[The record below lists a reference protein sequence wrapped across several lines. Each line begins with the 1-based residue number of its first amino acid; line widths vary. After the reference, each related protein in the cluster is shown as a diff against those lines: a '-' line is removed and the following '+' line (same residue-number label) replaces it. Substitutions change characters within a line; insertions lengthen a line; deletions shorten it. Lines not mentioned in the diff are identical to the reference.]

1 MMTPENGRTQKQ
13 LARQLSEELDMP
25 ENKALRFIRLLLR
38 YVGDDLVE
46 KGRVELRGLG
56 TFETV
61 ARPAQTIQHPT
72 THKPIKVPKYRAI
85 RFRTSKKLRE
95 RLLEPTAKPKRRSKK
110 SS

>member
-1 MMTPENGRTQKQ
+1 MAENGRTQKQ
-13 LARQLSEELDMP
+13 LARQLAEELDLP

-56 TFETV
+56 TFEAV

-72 THKPIKVPKYRAI
+72 RHEPIKVAKYRAI

-95 RLLEPTAKPKRRSKK
+95 RLLEAQPTPKRRRKRHS
-110 SS
+110 